1 MPVERSAGAI
11 VYRRSPRGRIEYL
24 LLHYPLLRGK
34 TDDSRK
40 GACPSKVALGDRRG
54 GLPSVAQRAK
64 DGHWDFPKGHIEK
77 GEEKLETVRREV
89 MEETGLAEIQ
99 LDPDWHEW
107 FRYFFK
113 KHGQNVMKIVDFYL
127 AESSPEA
134 QVKISSEHLGFVW
147 LPYEKARKKITFDNA
162 RQILDKANHW
172 LESRK

>member
-11 VYRRSPRGRIEYL
+11 VYRRSLQGKIEYL

-34 TDDSRK
+34 TNDSRK
-40 GACPSKVALGDRRG
+40 EGS
-54 GLPSVAQRAK
+54 PSVAQGAK

-77 GEEKLETVRREV
+77 GEGKLETVRREIK
-89 MEETGLAEIQ
+89 EETGLTEIR

-127 AESSPEA
+127 AESPAEA
-134 QVKISSEHLGFVW
+134 QVKISSEHLDFVW
-147 LPYEKARKKITFDNA
+147 LPYKKAKQRLTFKNA
-162 RQILDKANHW
+162 QDILFKAHCHLSDDSTNK
-172 LESRK
+172 LMAKTD